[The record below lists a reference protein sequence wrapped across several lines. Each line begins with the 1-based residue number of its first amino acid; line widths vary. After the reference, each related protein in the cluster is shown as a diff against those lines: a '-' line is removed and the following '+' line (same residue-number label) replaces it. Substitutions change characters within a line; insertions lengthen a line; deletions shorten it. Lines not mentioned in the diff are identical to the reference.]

1 LLALFACRILSGTDY
16 MAQSFRILLVEDDDS
31 LRACLGEFLASQ
43 GWGVASTAFAGEA
56 LSLMRQQRFDFSLLD
71 FHLPETTGP
80 ELLRQLAAVRP
91 LPSILMSGLANAV
104 EVAAAQ
110 QAGFFTFI
118 RKPLDLNH
126 LRQSL
131 ELLIQ
136 SHFGGPL
143 APWDHPQQ
151 GQYRH
156 HPKPPPTR

>member
-1 LLALFACRILSGTDY
+1 MPCFARETVFCLAHKQ

-43 GWGVASTAFAGEA
+43 GWGVASTAFASEA
-56 LSLMRQQRFDFSLLD
+56 LALVNRQRFDFSLLD

-80 ELLRQLAAVRP
+80 ELLQQLAAVRP

-104 EVAAAQ
+104 EIRAAQ
-110 QAGFFTFI
+110 QAGFFTFL

-131 ELLIQ
+131 EHLIQ

-143 APWDHPQQ
+143 APWHYPQT
-151 GQYRH
+151 GQWRQ
-156 HPKPPPTR
+156 PKAP

>member
-1 LLALFACRILSGTDY
+1 MPDSVRRPHT

-31 LRACLGEFLASQ
+31 LRACLCEFLASQ

-56 LSLMRQQRFDFSLLD
+56 LHLMSQQRFDFGLLD

-80 ELLRQLAAVRP
+80 ELLQKLATVRP
-91 LPSILMSGLANAV
+91 LPSILMSGLANPT

-110 QAGFFTFI
+110 QAGFFTFL
-118 RKPLDLNH
+118 RKPLDLNR

-143 APWDHPQQ
+143 APWDHPQA
-151 GQYRH
+151 GQRH
-156 HPKPPPTR
+156 RQPKAPPTQH